1 MPLSKLP
8 SRRRIYLMRHGEVAY
23 FDQRGPMQ
31 KPTEAVLT
39 DEGREQALAAATA
52 LADVPF
58 DCVVTSGLTRT
69 KQTAEIVIAGRPLP
83 IEEHPA
89 LHEIA
94 PALSTGVSP
103 EQIGEAIAQGFMGP
117 IDRETQFLGGE
128 TYGVFV
134 DRVLPCW
141 DQLLARRDWNTLLLV
156 AHGGVNRAILA
167 HVLGCG
173 LSGFGA
179 LEQDPAAINIIDVD
193 DAGQGVIRAVNYT
206 PYNPLKQGWHL
217 TTMERL
223 FVEYVQLRASLES
236 PS

>member
-1 MPLSKLP
+1 VPLSKLP
-8 SRRRIYLMRHGEVAY
+8 SRRRVYLMRHGEVAY
-23 FDQRGPMQ
+23 FSRRGPLER
-31 KPTEAVLT
+31 PTEAVLT
-39 DEGREQALAAATA
+39 DEGREQAAAAALA
-52 LADVPF
+52 LADVAF
-58 DCVVTSGLTRT
+58 DCVVTSGLPRT
-69 KQTAEIVIAGRPLP
+69 KQTAEIVLAGRELT

-94 PALSTGVSP
+94 PALASGVDP
-103 EQIGEAIAQGFMGP
+103 AEIGDAIVKGFMGP
-117 IDRETQFLGGE
+117 LERETQFLRGE
-128 TYGVFV
+128 TYGAFL

-141 DQLLARRDWNTLLLV
+141 DQLLARRDWTTMLLV

-173 LSGFGA
+173 LAGFGA

-193 DAGQGVIRAVNYT
+193 DAGQGVIRVANYT

-223 FVEYVQLRASLES
+223 FVEYVQLRDSFES
-236 PS
+236 QS

>member
-1 MPLSKLP
+1 
-8 SRRRIYLMRHGEVAY
+8 MRHGEVTY
-23 FDQRGPMQ
+23 FDRTGPLR
-31 KPTEAVLT
+31 KPTEAVLN
-39 DEGREQALAAATA
+39 DEGRTQAAAAALA
-52 LADVPF
+52 LAEVPF
-58 DCVVTSGLTRT
+58 DLVITSGLLRT
-69 KQTAEIVIAGRPLP
+69 DQTAEIVVEGRALP
-83 IEEHPA
+83 IERHPE

-94 PALSTGVSP
+94 PGLTSGIEP
-103 EQIGEAIAQGFMGP
+103 EQIGDAIAQGFMGP
-117 IDRETQFLGGE
+117 LARETQFLGGE
-128 TYGVFV
+128 TYGAFV

-141 DQLLARRDWNTLLLV
+141 SKLVARRDWQTLLLV

-173 LSGFGA
+173 LAGFGA

-193 DAGQGVIRAVNYT
+193 DAGRGVIRAANYT

-223 FVEYVQLRASLES
+223 FVEYVQLRDTFEK